1 MKRIVAAPTASSCG
15 VTPAVL
21 ISYEEVVAESEESG
35 DDPAEDR
42 MVQALLLQR
51 ELVKVIAEN
60 ASIAG
65 ASGGC
70 QAEIGTAA
78 AMAAGALTFLQ
89 GGTTRQIMQAA
100 AFCPEKYV
108 GG

>member
-1 MKRIVAAPTASSCG
+1 M
-15 VTPAVL
+15 
-21 ISYEEVVAESEESG
+21 
-35 DDPAEDR
+35 
-42 MVQALLLQR
+42 
-51 ELVKVIAEN
+51 IAEN

-89 GGTTRQIMQAA
+89 GVRPGRLCRQQPFALKNMLGADVIRWEDWWKSPVSSGMLR
-100 AFCPEKYV
+100 E
-108 GG
+108 